1 MSERNAATLSIGE
14 LHQNPTRM
22 FREVKAG
29 ATYTVTD
36 HGEPVA
42 EIVACRQPRWVS
54 SEEIDSLLREL
65 GADDAWAREIA
76 ADRAAVDIA
85 DPWERVQ

>member
-1 MSERNAATLSIGE
+1 MTKTISIGE
-14 LHQNPTRM
+14 LRQNPTRM
-22 FREVKAG
+22 LREVKAG
-29 ATYTVTD
+29 ATYTITD

-42 EIVACRQPRWVS
+42 EIAARRQPRWVP

-76 ADRAAVDIA
+76 VDRTAVDIA
-85 DPWERVQ
+85 DPWQRAE

>member
-1 MSERNAATLSIGE
+1 MDKTISIGE
-14 LHQNPTRM
+14 LRQNPTRM
-22 FREVKAG
+22 LREVKAG

-42 EIVACRQPRWVS
+42 EITARRQPRWVS
-54 SEEIDSLLREL
+54 SEEVDLLLREL

-76 ADRAAVDIA
+76 ADRAEVDIA
-85 DPWERVQ
+85 DPWGRVE